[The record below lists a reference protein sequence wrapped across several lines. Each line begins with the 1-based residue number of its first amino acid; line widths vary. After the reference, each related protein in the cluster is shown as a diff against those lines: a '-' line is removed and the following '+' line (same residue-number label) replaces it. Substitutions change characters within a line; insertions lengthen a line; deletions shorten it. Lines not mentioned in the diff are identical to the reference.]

1 MKRVPTVAVKSLLA
15 GSVAAGVMAIAALAP
30 WRQPAMA
37 QGTPTIT
44 VSSTVPV
51 EVSDPANLSAAAAF
65 AWNEFFALTW
75 PALPQ
80 GDNGPDGKPVFPRG
94 QPDASLKYGDK
105 GKTGQVVWETFR
117 HRTEAFPGQGNP
129 NGYDPGKPDL
139 GFSAQPGYVYKPAP
153 ANGIP
158 ASGLIPPLNPNWNP
172 PFPPF
177 NNMDEVTQIGL
188 DGMYAGTVAPSSNP
202 STSTNNKEKILF
214 EAKANE
220 VIYKYVVQ
228 PQTTPV
234 GTPAPAGPIPYSYF
248 QSENSNVINILLNS
262 YRYLETGD
270 KNAYPPP
277 YISLPPSNPSAGTF
291 GSIEVKASFRRL
303 GPKDDPTKYYTA
315 NVRYYRG
322 YVNEKTNP
330 PTTVITGY
338 VDSNDPTVNE
348 VWGLTSLHIIQKT
361 PNAPTFV
368 FATFGHIDNILDAA
382 GNDVEAPNG
391 KTLPQ
396 YKNVP
401 PFLPALTITPSAN
414 GSAQKIAVA
423 GNGMPPVNTS
433 SSQLYFYNLQ
443 GKISGSNG
451 SRYTLPVNI
460 SRRLFPIPPTI
471 TAAND
476 AAQTAIKNANP
487 GAVWLNYRLINVQA
501 RPLDVT
507 AIPPGEEPTF
517 YTSNE
522 VVETN
527 PALAQFSGRIDSASG
542 NATNYQGTKVVK
554 NTYVVQ
560 PDGSINGYT
569 MGGCM
574 GCHGQVGQK
583 QGGDFSVLLANGR
596 IKSPDP
602 IDIDES
608 HPAVKRALFREYFS
622 KTLSKNPL
630 SKNPLSK
637 NP

>member
-1 MKRVPTVAVKSLLA
+1 MKQSRGAVIRSLVA
-15 GSVAAGVMAIAALAP
+15 GSVAANLVAISGLALSP
-30 WRQPAMA
+30 QPATA

-44 VSSTVPV
+44 VSATVPV
-51 EVSDPANLSAAAAF
+51 EVSDPTNLSAAAAF
-65 AWNEFFALTW
+65 AWGEFIALTW

-80 GDNGPDGKPVFPRG
+80 GENGAFPRG
-94 QPDASLKYGDK
+94 QPDTSLQYGGR

-117 HRTEAFPGQGNP
+117 HRTEAFPGQADP
-129 NGYDPGKPDL
+129 NGFDANKPDL
-139 GFSAQPGYVYKPAP
+139 GFSAQPDYVYRPAP

-158 ASGLIPPLNPNWNP
+158 ASGRIPPLNPNWNP

-177 NNMDEVTQIGL
+177 HNLDEVTQIGL

-202 STSTNNKEKILF
+202 STATNAKEKILF
-214 EAKANE
+214 QAKVNE
-220 VIYKYVVQ
+220 VVYKYVAQ
-228 PQTTPV
+228 PRTTPV
-234 GTPAPAGPIPYSYF
+234 GQPAGPIPYSFF
-248 QSENSNVINILLNS
+248 QSENSNVVNIQSNS
-262 YRYLETGD
+262 VGYLQTGD
-270 KNAYPPP
+270 KNANPPP
-277 YISLPPSNPSAGTF
+277 YISLPPSDPGAGTV
-291 GSIEVKASFRRL
+291 GSIEIKASFRRL

-322 YVNEKTNP
+322 YVNENTQP
-330 PTTVITGY
+330 PATVITGY

-368 FATFGHIDNILDAA
+368 FATFGHINNVLDAA

-391 KTLPQ
+391 TTLPQ
-396 YKNVP
+396 YVNVP
-401 PFLPALTITPSAN
+401 PFLPALTITPSAD
-414 GSAQKIAVA
+414 GKAQQIAVA

-443 GKISGSNG
+443 GTISGSDG
-451 SRYTLPVNI
+451 SGYKLPVNI

-471 TAAND
+471 ATAND
-476 AAQTAIKNANP
+476 AAHTAIKNVSP
-487 GAVWLNYRLINVQA
+487 DAVWLNYRLINVQA

-507 AIPPGEEPTF
+507 AIPAGEEPTF

-527 PALAQFSGRIDSASG
+527 PALAQFSGRIDPASG
-542 NATNYQGTKVVK
+542 NATNYQGKRVVK

-560 PDGSINGYT
+560 PNGSINEYT

-583 QGGDFSVLLANGR
+583 LGGDFSVLLANGR
-596 IKSPDP
+596 ILSPDP
-602 IDIDES
+602 VDIDEN
-608 HPAVKRALFREYFS
+608 HPAVKGAMLREYFS
-622 KTLSKNPL
+622 KALSNNP
-630 SKNPLSK
+630 
-637 NP
+637 

>member
-1 MKRVPTVAVKSLLA
+1 MKRVPTVVVKSLLA
-15 GSVAAGVMAIAALAP
+15 GSVAASVVAIAALPLSPQSAT
-30 WRQPAMA
+30 A

-51 EVSDPANLSAAAAF
+51 EVSDPTNLSAAAAF
-65 AWNEFFALTW
+65 AWGEFIALTW

-80 GDNGPDGKPVFPRG
+80 GDKGPDGKPVFPRG
-94 QPDASLKYGDK
+94 QPDTSLKYGDP

-129 NGYDPGKPDL
+129 NGFDSSKPDL
-139 GFSAQPGYVYKPAP
+139 GFSAQPDYVYKAAP
-153 ANGIP
+153 AKGIP
-158 ASGLIPPLNPNWNP
+158 ASGRIPPLNPNWNP

-177 NNMDEVTQIGL
+177 HNLDEVTQIGL
-188 DGMYAGTVAPSSNP
+188 DGMYAGTVAPSPTP
-202 STSTNNKEKILF
+202 STSTNVKEKILF
-214 EAKANE
+214 QAKVNE
-220 VIYKYVVQ
+220 VIYKYVAQ

-234 GTPAPAGPIPYSYF
+234 GKPAGPIPYSYF
-248 QSENSNVINILLNS
+248 QSENSNVANIQSNS
-262 YRYLETGD
+262 SGYLETGD
-270 KNAYPPP
+270 GNANPPP
-277 YISLPPSNPSAGTF
+277 YISLPPSDPGAGKV
-291 GSIEVKASFRRL
+291 GSIEIKASFRRL

-315 NVRYYRG
+315 PVRYYRG
-322 YVNEKTNP
+322 DSAGTK
-330 PTTVITGY
+330 ITGY

-368 FATFGHIDNILDAA
+368 FATFGHINNILDAA

-391 KTLPQ
+391 TTLPPYMNIQ
-396 YKNVP
+396 

-414 GSAQKIAVA
+414 GKAQQIAVA

-443 GKISGSNG
+443 GTINGSNG
-451 SRYTLPVNI
+451 SAYTLPVNI

-471 TAAND
+471 TTAND
-476 AAQTAIKNANP
+476 AAHTAIKNANP

-527 PALAQFSGRIDSASG
+527 PALAQFSGRIDPASG
-542 NATNYQGTKVVK
+542 NATNYQGKRVVK

-560 PDGSINGYT
+560 PNGSINGYT
-569 MGGCM
+569 MGGCT

-583 QGGDFSVLLANGR
+583 LGGDFSVLLANGR
-596 IKSPDP
+596 IPSPDP

-608 HPAVKRALFREYFS
+608 KPAVKRALLRKYFS
-622 KTLSKNPL
+622 KTFSKNR
-630 SKNPLSK
+630 
-637 NP
+637 

>member
-15 GSVAAGVMAIAALAP
+15 SSVASVVAIAALALSP
-30 WRQPAMA
+30 QPATA

-51 EVSDPANLSAAAAF
+51 EVSDPTNLSAAAAF

-94 QPDASLKYGDK
+94 QPDTSLKYGDR
-105 GKTGQVVWETFR
+105 GKTGQAVWETFR

-139 GFSAQPGYVYKPAP
+139 GFSAQPDYIYQYKSKSN
-153 ANGIP
+153 NGVLP
-158 ASGLIPPLNPNWNP
+158 SGRIPPFNPNWTP
-172 PFPPF
+172 AVPPF

-188 DGMYAGTVAPSSNP
+188 DGMYAGVVAPSPNGPASQ
-202 STSTNNKEKILF
+202 STNVKEKILF
-214 EAKANE
+214 EAKVNE
-220 VIYKYVVQ
+220 VVYQYAAQ
-228 PQTTPV
+228 PRMTP
-234 GTPAPAGPIPYSYF
+234 GGQPYSYF
-248 QSENSNVINILLNS
+248 QSENSIVQAIQSNS
-262 YRYLETGD
+262 AGYLETGD
-270 KNAYPPP
+270 NNANPPP
-277 YISLPPSNPSAGTF
+277 YISLPPSTPSAGKV
-291 GSIEVKASFRRL
+291 GSIEIKASFRRL

-315 NVRYYRG
+315 TVRYYRG
-322 YVNEKTNP
+322 NSSNGN
-330 PTTVITGY
+330 ITGY
-338 VDSNDPTVNE
+338 VDSNDPAVNE

-382 GNDVEAPNG
+382 GNDVETPDG
-391 KTLPQ
+391 TTKPEYL
-396 YKNVP
+396 KSP

-414 GSAQKIAVA
+414 GKAQQVTVA

-433 SSQLYFYNLQ
+433 SSQLYFYNVQ
-443 GKISGSNG
+443 GTINGSNG
-451 SRYTLPVNI
+451 SPYTLPVNI
-460 SRRLFPIPPTI
+460 SRRLFPIPSTI
-471 TAAND
+471 TTAND
-476 AAQTAIKNANP
+476 AAHTAIKNANP

-527 PALAQFSGRIDSASG
+527 PTLAQFSGRVDHG
-542 NATNYQGTKVVK
+542 NVTNYQGKKFVK

-560 PDGSINGYT
+560 PDGKIPSGKIIGYN

-574 GCHGQVGQK
+574 GCHGQIGQK
-583 QGGDFSVLLANGR
+583 LGGDFSVLLANGR
-596 IKSPDP
+596 IPSPDP
-602 IDIDES
+602 IDIDEN
-608 HPAVKRALFREYFS
+608 HPAVKRALLREYFS
-622 KTLSKNPL
+622 KTLSRNR
-630 SKNPLSK
+630 
-637 NP
+637 

>member
-1 MKRVPTVAVKSLLA
+1 MKRVPTVVVKSVIGGTA
-15 GSVAAGVMAIAALAP
+15 AASVVAIAALALSP
-30 WRQPAMA
+30 KPATA
-37 QGTPTIT
+37 QGASTIT

-51 EVSDPANLSAAAAF
+51 EVSDPTNLATAAAF
-65 AWNEFFALTW
+65 AWNEFIALTW

-80 GDNGPDGKPVFPRG
+80 GESGAFPRG
-94 QPDASLKYGDK
+94 QPDTSLKYGDK

-129 NGYDPGKPDL
+129 NGFDPNKPDL
-139 GFSAQPGYVYKPAP
+139 GFSAQPDYVYKPAP

-158 ASGLIPPLNPNWNP
+158 ASGRIPPLNPNWNP
-172 PFPPF
+172 PLPPF
-177 NNMDEVTQIGL
+177 NNMDEVTQIAL
-188 DGMYAGTVAPSSNP
+188 DGMYAGTVAPSPNP
-202 STSTNNKEKILF
+202 STSTNATEKILF
-214 EAKANE
+214 QAKVNE
-220 VIYKYVVQ
+220 VVYKYVAQ

-234 GTPAPAGPIPYSYF
+234 GSPAGPIPYSYF
-248 QSENSNVINILLNS
+248 QTENSNVANIQSNS
-262 YRYLETGD
+262 AGYLETGD
-270 KNAYPPP
+270 KNANPPP
-277 YISLPPSNPSAGTF
+277 YISLPPSDPSAGKV
-291 GSIEVKASFRRL
+291 GSIEIKASFRRL

-322 YVNEKTNP
+322 TVNNGIAA
-330 PTTVITGY
+330 ITGY

-368 FATFGHIDNILDAA
+368 FATFGHINNILDAA

-391 KTLPQ
+391 TTLPP
-396 YKNVP
+396 YVNVAPFSP
-401 PFLPALTITPSAN
+401 PLTITPSADRKP
-414 GSAQKIAVA
+414 QQITVA
-423 GNGMPPVNTS
+423 GNGTPPVNTS

-443 GKISGSNG
+443 GTINNGDGSA
-451 SRYTLPVNI
+451 YTLPVNV
-460 SRRLFPIPPTI
+460 SRRLFPIPLTV
-471 TAAND
+471 TMAND
-476 AAQTAIKNANP
+476 AARAAIQAANP

-527 PALAQFSGRIDSASG
+527 PALAQFSGRIDPKTG
-542 NATNYQGTKVVK
+542 NATDYQGTRVLK

-560 PDGSINGYT
+560 PNGSINAYT

-583 QGGDFSVLLANGR
+583 LGGDFSVLLANGR
-596 IKSPDP
+596 IPSPDA
-602 IDIDES
+602 IDFDEN
-608 HPAVKRALFREYFS
+608 HPAVKEALLRKYFS
-622 KTLSKNPL
+622 KALSKNP
-630 SKNPLSK
+630 
-637 NP
+637 